1 MINLFIYQ
9 NTPKIN
15 FDNYTEEQYYNDIT
29 TYGIKEVWY
38 AIIKENINKKPDNTS
53 IIHIDNFGML
63 YELGL
68 AFVNKKS
75 KQEAGIYYTP
85 SDVAN
90 VMADFFNELKGEIL
104 AMLPAVL
111 ATLLFPY

>member
-1 MINLFIYQ
+1 MINIFTYQ
-9 NTPKIN
+9 NIIKLN

-68 AFVNKKS
+68 AFIKVS
-75 KQEAGIYYTP
+75 RKQAFI
-85 SDVAN
+85 
-90 VMADFFNELKGEIL
+90 IH
-104 AMLPAVL
+104 
-111 ATLLFPY
+111 LLM